1 MYKEKI
7 GIVGLGKLGLPML
20 AAFVSRGFDA
30 YGYDI
35 NNELINTLKKNI
47 NPYEEPGLDEVIQK
61 DGITWSSRFFANIK
75 ELTQKVDVLFLIVPT
90 PSKPED
96 ATFDTS
102 YLKLT
107 FDAISSAANE
117 INKQVI
123 CVITSTVNPGDTEV
137 IAQKV
142 MEETDGKLSVV
153 YSPEFIALGSV
164 LRDMLN
170 PDIVL
175 LGGNNDEALD
185 KIFSIYSRLYKTYPE
200 FHRLSYFEAET
211 AKIAI
216 NTYVTT
222 KISFANTIGMFVES
236 KTGSRQSA
244 QNVLNAVG
252 GDSRIGRKYFLYG
265 GSYGGPCFPRDNRAL
280 AAHLKSASI
289 PAQIPNATDGVNEDV
304 LKFWEKK
311 IANDGYDAV
320 VLVGVAY
327 KAGTNFLEE
336 SFMLRLAKRLDKKI
350 AIYFHDPIVKEIEGL
365 SYLPHDQ
372 ATNKLSKHKKSL
384 VIHNY
389 GVFSVEN
396 TLANIH
402 QVRLWSN

>member
-1 MYKEKI
+1 MHKEKI

-35 NNELINTLKKNI
+35 NSALIETLKKNI
-47 NPYEEPGLDEVIQK
+47 NPYEEPGFKEVIQS
-61 DGITWSSRFFANIK
+61 DGSAWSARFFDNLK
-75 ELTQKVDVLFLIVPT
+75 DLTQMVDVLFLIVPT
-90 PSKPED
+90 PSKKED

-102 YLKLT
+102 YLQAT
-107 FDAISSAANE
+107 FDSISSAVNE
-117 INKQVI
+117 INKQLI

-137 IAQKV
+137 IAAKAAKASNS
-142 MEETDGKLSVV
+142 KLSVV

-175 LGGNNDEALD
+175 LGSDNDEALD

-222 KISFANTIGMFVES
+222 KISFANTIGMFVEN
-236 KTGSRQSA
+236 KTGSRKSA
-244 QNVLNAVG
+244 QKVLNAVG

-280 AAHLKSASI
+280 AAHLKSASV

-304 LKFWEKK
+304 LNFWENK
-311 IANDGYDAV
+311 IANEGYDAI

-336 SFMLRLAKRLDKKI
+336 SFMLRLAHRLDSDI
-350 AIYFHDPIVKEIEGL
+350 SIYFYDPIVKDVSGIN
-365 SYLPHDQ
+365 YLNPDQ
-372 ATNKLSKHKKSL
+372 AAKILSKHKKCL
-384 VIHNY
+384 VIYNY
-389 GVFSVEN
+389 GEFSTEN
-396 TLANIH
+396 IPSVIH

>member
-1 MYKEKI
+1 MHKEKI

-35 NNELINTLKKNI
+35 NSALIETLKKNI
-47 NPYEEPGLDEVIQK
+47 NPYEEPGLKEVIQS
-61 DGITWSSRFFANIK
+61 DGSAWSARFFDNLK
-75 ELTQKVDVLFLIVPT
+75 DLTQKVDVLFLIVPT
-90 PSKPED
+90 PSKKED
-96 ATFDTS
+96 ATFETS
-102 YLKLT
+102 YLQAT
-107 FDAISSAANE
+107 FDAISSTLNA
-117 INKQVI
+117 INKQII
-123 CVITSTVNPGDTEV
+123 CVVTSTVNPGDTEV
-137 IAQKV
+137 IATKAAKA
-142 MEETDGKLSVV
+142 TNSKLSVV

-175 LGGNNDEALD
+175 LGSDNDEALD

-222 KISFANTIGMFVES
+222 KISFANTIGMFVEN
-236 KTGSRQSA
+236 KTGSRKSA

-280 AAHLKSASI
+280 AAHLKSASV

-304 LKFWEKK
+304 LKFWENK
-311 IANDGYDAV
+311 IANDGYDAI

-336 SFMLRLAKRLDKKI
+336 SFMLRLAQRLDDNI
-350 AIYFHDPIVKEIEGL
+350 AIYFHDPIVKVIDGL
-365 SYLPHDQ
+365 RYITPDTASAQ
-372 ATNKLSKHKKSL
+372 LSGYTKPL
-384 VIHNY
+384 IIRNY
-389 GVFSVEN
+389 GDFQFDEVGQHV
-396 TLANIH
+396 H
-402 QVRLWSN
+402 RVDLWN

>member
-1 MYKEKI
+1 MHKEKI

-35 NNELINTLKKNI
+35 NSELIKTLKKNI
-47 NPYEEPGLDEVIQK
+47 NPYEEPGLKEVIQS
-61 DGITWSSRFFANIK
+61 DSHSWSSRFFENLRD
-75 ELTQKVDVLFLIVPT
+75 LTQKVDVLFLIVPT
-90 PSKPED
+90 PSKKED

-102 YLKLT
+102 YLQAT
-107 FDAISSAANE
+107 FDAVSSAANE
-117 INKQVI
+117 VNKQII

-137 IAQKV
+137 IATRAIQA
-142 MEETDGKLSVV
+142 TNGRLSVV

-222 KISFANTIGMFVES
+222 KISFANTIGMFVENR
-236 KTGSRQSA
+236 TGSRKSA
-244 QNVLNAVG
+244 QKVLNAVG

-280 AAHLKSASI
+280 AAHLKSASV

-304 LKFWEKK
+304 LNFWENK
-311 IANDGYDAV
+311 IANDGYDAI

-336 SFMLRLAKRLDKKI
+336 SFMLRLAERLNNKI
-350 AIYFHDPIVKEIEGL
+350 SIYFYDPIVKAIDGIRYITPDTASSQL
-365 SYLPHDQ
+365 SQYTKPL
-372 ATNKLSKHKKSL
+372 
-384 VIHNY
+384 IIRNY
-389 GVFSVEN
+389 GDFQFEEVSQN
-396 TLANIH
+396 THWID
-402 QVRLWSN
+402 LWN

>member
-1 MYKEKI
+1 MHKEKI

-35 NNELINTLKKNI
+35 NSELIKTLKKNI
-47 NPYEEPGLDEVIQK
+47 NPYEEPGLEEVIQS
-61 DGITWSSRFFANIK
+61 DSYSWSSRFFDNLK
-75 ELTQKVDVLFLIVPT
+75 DLTQKVDILFIIVPT
-90 PSKPED
+90 PSKIED

-102 YLKLT
+102 YLQAT
-107 FDAISSAANE
+107 FDAISSTLNE
-117 INKQVI
+117 INKQII

-137 IAQKV
+137 IATRATQA
-142 MEETDGKLSVV
+142 TNGKLSVV

-175 LGGNNDEALD
+175 LGGENDEALD

-200 FHRLSYFEAET
+200 FHRLNYFEAET

-222 KISFANTIGMFVES
+222 KISFANTIGMFVENR
-236 KTGSRQSA
+236 TGSRKSA
-244 QNVLNAVG
+244 QKVLNAVG

-280 AAHLKSASI
+280 AAHLKSASV

-304 LKFWEKK
+304 LHFWEKK
-311 IANDGYDAV
+311 IENDGYDAI

-327 KAGTNFLEE
+327 KAGTDFLEE
-336 SFMLRLAKRLDKKI
+336 SFMLRLAQRLNNKI
-350 AIYFHDPIVKEIEGL
+350 SIYFHDPIIKEIAGIN
-365 SYLPHDQ
+365 YLAPEQ
-372 ATNKLSKHKKSL
+372 GARKLSEHNKSL
-384 VIHNY
+384 VIYNY
-389 GVFSVEN
+389 GDFFTEN
-396 TLANIH
+396 IPANIH
-402 QVRLWSN
+402 QVRLWNN